1 MLAIRADAPGGPE
14 VMGLVE
20 VETPRPGAGELLVRV
35 EAAGVNYVDV
45 YQRNGLYAIGV
56 PLRLGLEGAGVV
68 EAVGDG
74 VVAVRPGDRVAW
86 ASAQGSYATHAIV
99 ASERAVPI
107 PAGLDE
113 RSAAALML
121 QGMTAQYLATST
133 FPLKKGDAC
142 LVHAAAGGVGL
153 LLCQLAKR
161 AGAFVIGTAS
171 TPEKAALA
179 RMAGADE
186 VVPYRERDFAVE
198 ARRLTG
204 GRGVDVVYDS
214 VGRDTFEKSLES
226 LRPRGMLVLF
236 GQSSGPVAPFDPQ
249 ILNARG
255 SLFFTRPSLW
265 HYTATRDE
273 LLARAG
279 DVLGAAV
286 RGELRV
292 TVGATLPLFDAVE
305 AHRRLEARATTGKL
319 LLIP

>member
-1 MLAIRADAPGGPE
+1 
-14 VMGLVE
+14 MGLVE